1 MRFRLVIWFIE
12 HLQILSTSNYTAIA
26 NLHTLQFLTSLSIIV
41 FLFFLFIYGAGM
53 EPSPLFLRL
62 FIGLLYQPW
71 MIDGGGRGAVSGI
84 NEWQGKPK
92 YTKENLLA

>member
-1 MRFRLVIWFIE
+1 
-12 HLQILSTSNYTAIA
+12 
-26 NLHTLQFLTSLSIIV
+26 
-41 FLFFLFIYGAGM
+41 
-53 EPSPLFLRL
+53 
-62 FIGLLYQPW
+62 